1 MARTARLILPY
12 QPHHILQK
20 GNNSQPVFL
29 DDEDYLS
36 FLLWLR
42 EAAALYGVAI
52 HAYVLMASRVHLLA
66 TPKDTVGLGRMMQWV
81 GRHYVPYF
89 NKKYQR
95 SGTLWEGRYRT
106 SPIEALPCFLTCSCF
121 VELLPVRLGLARKPA
136 DYRWS
141 SYAHHTGLR
150 QDPLIQD
157 HRLYWDLGNTPFAR
171 EAEYNRLISR
181 PFSSDDAARIGK
193 ALDHGWL
200 IGSEAFRLELERKA
214 SRKFRMGQRGRPPKE
229 GTA

>member
-1 MARTARLILPY
+1 MARAARIILPY

-20 GNNSQPVFL
+20 GNNRQAVFL
-29 DDEDYLS
+29 DEEDYLS

-42 EAAALYGVAI
+42 EAAALYEVSI

-66 TPKDTVGLGRMMQWV
+66 TPKDKDGLARMMQWV

-106 SPIEALPCFLTCSCF
+106 SPIEAAPCFLNCCCF
-121 VELLPVRLGLARKPA
+121 VELLPVLLGLARKPS

-141 SYAHHTGLR
+141 SYAHHIGLR

-157 HRLYWDLGNTPFAR
+157 HKLYWDLGNTPFAR
-171 EAEYNRLISR
+171 EAEYNRLISL
-181 PFSSDDAARIGK
+181 PFSSDEADRLGK
-193 ALDHGWL
+193 AFDHGWL
-200 IGSEAFRLELERKA
+200 VGSEAFRLELERRTV
-214 SRKFRMGQRGRPPKE
+214 RKFRMGQRGRPPK
-229 GTA
+229 GT